1 MVPPVASTTTCGR
14 SLFVWAVSAMG
25 RIDTAAISVMH
36 ARSRRETT
44 RRGDTATLRFTSA
57 RDEHE
62 PCRAD
67 DEVDD
72 RARGGRDRPEA
83 IKLALGQ
90 VAAAGEKQVR
100 ARALRGDDGEV
111 VRGEQELKREH
122 RRVDAQLHA
131 DAKEDAE

>member
-1 MVPPVASTTTCGR
+1 MVGR
-14 SLFVWAVSAMG
+14 SLFVWAVSATG
-25 RIDTAAISVMH
+25 RIDTAAISATH

-44 RRGDTATLRFTSA
+44 RREDTATLQFTSS

-83 IKLALGQ
+83 IEIALGQ

-100 ARALRGDDGEV
+100 TRALRCDDREV
-111 VRGEQELKREH
+111 VRGEQELEREH
-122 RRVDAQLHA
+122 RRVD
-131 DAKEDAE
+131 